1 MVPYSR
7 VIAGPW
13 LVRVMYRSYQF
24 GKSRLTIE
32 FGDIT
37 SAKSQVI
44 VSSDDY
50 YITMGGGV
58 SAAILHA
65 GGQEIMIDAAKKVP
79 AKLGDVIVTTAGR
92 LQAQYVFHAI
102 TIELYEDRG
111 RTPAKQIVRD
121 TVSRCFDLLDALDL
135 NSIALPAIGA
145 GVAGFSYSDVAVEMA
160 EVVATRLAQTPRSM
174 EVTVFL
180 FDRFGRM
187 QPIDFIQ
194 FFEEFARRVPDIAA
208 HELTGP
214 AISAAPPSIPVD
226 KPTEPIARQQE
237 LRLKLNELSEERTS
251 LEEQL
256 ARLTG
261 QDTDEANRSRMRL
274 LQIADER
281 IRVLSNLQHSQAE
294 PITVFISYCHEDQDL
309 REELEKHLTILRRQG
324 VIKIWHDRRIT
335 AGTEWRGAIDENL
348 MSAALILLL
357 ISPDFIASD
366 YCYDLEMDRAL
377 RRHESRQARVVPV
390 ILRQVMWDKT
400 PFAKLQ
406 ALPTDGKAVKAW
418 DSLDAALDNVARGI
432 RAAVESM
439 VAKSEA
445 QTT

>member
-1 MVPYSR
+1 MKN
-7 VIAGPW
+7 
-13 LVRVMYRSYQF
+13 RSYQF
-24 GKSRLTIE
+24 GNSRLTIE

-37 SAKSQVI
+37 SAKAQVI

-58 SAAILHA
+58 SAAILRA
-65 GGQEIMIDAAKKVP
+65 GGQEIMIDASKKVP

-102 TIELYEDRG
+102 TIEQYADRG
-111 RTPAKQIVRD
+111 GSRAKQIVRD
-121 TVSRCFDLLDALDL
+121 SVSRCFDLLDALGL
-135 NSIALPAIGA
+135 SSIALPAIGA
-145 GVAGFSYSDVAVEMA
+145 GVAGFSYEDVAVEMA
-160 EVVATRLAQTPRSM
+160 EGVATRLVRADRPM

-208 HELTGP
+208 HELSGP
-214 AISAAPPSIPVD
+214 ATPPTPPAVLVD
-226 KPTEPIARQQE
+226 RPAEPIARQQE
-237 LRLKLNELSEERTS
+237 LRLKLNELTEERTR

-256 ARLTG
+256 ARVAG
-261 QDTDEANRSRMRL
+261 QNTDETNVARARL
-274 LQIADER
+274 LRIADER
-281 IRVLSNLQHSQAE
+281 IRILSDLQHAE
-294 PITVFISYCHEDQDL
+294 AKPITVFISYSHKDQEL

-324 VIKIWHDRRIT
+324 VIKTWHDRRIT

-348 MSAALILLL
+348 MSAELILLL

-366 YCYDLEMDRAL
+366 YCYDLEMDRAM
-377 RRHESRQARVVPV
+377 RRHESREARVVPV
-390 ILRQVMWDKT
+390 ILRQVMWDKA

-406 ALPTDGKAVKAW
+406 ALPTDGKAVRTW
-418 DSLDAALDNVARGI
+418 ESLDAAFDNVARGI

-445 QTT
+445 RAT